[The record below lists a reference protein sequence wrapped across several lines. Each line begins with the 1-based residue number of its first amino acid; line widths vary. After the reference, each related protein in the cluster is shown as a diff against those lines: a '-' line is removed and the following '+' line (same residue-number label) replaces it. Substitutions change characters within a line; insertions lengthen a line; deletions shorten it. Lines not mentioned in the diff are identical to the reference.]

1 MSIAEESTMQRNRL
15 ALILKT
21 GRLRLWF
28 FHPATRQ
35 YIYCEDTGDGISKE
49 MQHKIFERFFK
60 VNDFIQGT
68 GLGLSICKAIVEACH
83 GTIGVQS
90 EGIGHGTTF
99 WVWISEE
106 MKDEK

>member
-1 MSIAEESTMQRNRL
+1 
-15 ALILKT
+15 
-21 GRLRLWF
+21 
-28 FHPATRQ
+28 
-35 YIYCEDTGDGISKE
+35 
-49 MQHKIFERFFK
+49 

-99 WVWISEE
+99 WVWIPEE